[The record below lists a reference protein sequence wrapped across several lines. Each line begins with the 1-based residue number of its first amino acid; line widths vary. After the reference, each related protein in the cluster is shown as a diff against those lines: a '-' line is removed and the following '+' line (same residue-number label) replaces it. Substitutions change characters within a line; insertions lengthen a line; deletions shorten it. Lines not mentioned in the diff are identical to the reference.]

1 MAKEKAEKSQSLEKT
16 LWAAADKLIGAVM
29 PHDYMKMVLGLI
41 FLKYVSDRFDA
52 KYKQLVAEGDGF
64 EEEKDAYAEDNVFWI
79 PETARWNSIKKFVK
93 DEKIG
98 SVLDQALI
106 DIEKE
111 NDELRGILP
120 KVYSKGDVDKRRLGE
135 LVDLFSNNL
144 IFSAAN
150 ILFD

>member
-1 MAKEKAEKSQSLEKT
+1 MAKEKVEKVQSLEKT

-52 KYKQLVAEGDGF
+52 KYNQLVAEGDGF

-79 PETARWNSIKKFVK
+79 PEKCRWSYIKQYVK
-93 DEKIG
+93 DEQIG
-98 SVLDQALI
+98 TILDQALI

-111 NDELRGILP
+111 KEELKGILP
-120 KVYSKGDVDKRRLGE
+120 
-135 LVDLFSNNL
+135 
-144 IFSAAN
+144 
-150 ILFD
+150 